1 MLDKS
6 PNLIFVFADQLRAR
20 HMGCS
25 GDPNIATPN
34 LDRMATEGV
43 RFTNATSMI
52 PVCTPA
58 RAALLTGRYPLSTG
72 MFLNDIQMSTEE
84 TTTRMRWG
92 TLVTIQLMSAN
103 GTWTGADASALRR
116 RDRGG
121 RALTIG
127 MRLIAT
133 TTTI

>member
-6 PNLIFVFADQLRAR
+6 PNLIFVFADQMRAR
-20 HMGCS
+20 DMGCS

-72 MFLNDIQMSTEE
+72 MFLNDIQMSTE
-84 TTTRMRWG
+84 
-92 TLVTIQLMSAN
+92 
-103 GTWTGADASALRR
+103 DDD
-116 RDRGG
+116 DRACVGG
-121 RALTIG
+121 RWLRYSLCRQMAVGREPALQLYAAGTAAAG
-127 MRLIAT
+127 L
-133 TTTI
+133 